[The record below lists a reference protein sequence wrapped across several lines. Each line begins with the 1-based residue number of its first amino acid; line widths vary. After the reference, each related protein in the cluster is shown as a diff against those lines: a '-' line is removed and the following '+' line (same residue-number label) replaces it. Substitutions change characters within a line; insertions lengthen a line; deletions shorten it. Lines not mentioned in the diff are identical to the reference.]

1 MKGHEEGDDDSRL
14 SLLLGRRVDVDREVM
29 DDTDRCITKEMVT
42 WWQRCKVFLS
52 WVN

>member
-1 MKGHEEGDDDSRL
+1 MKEYEEGDDDSRL

-29 DDTDRCITKEMVT
+29 DDTDRCIMKEMVM
-42 WWQRCKVFLS
+42 WWQRRKVLLS